1 MDEKLEEKYRA
12 LICEYASALKRA
24 RGKLKEKEDECRRLK
39 YIVLEL
45 TEAHAEEE
53 EEENDAVFDP

>member
-1 MDEKLEEKYRA
+1 MDEKLEEKFRA
-12 LICEYASALKRA
+12 LIGEYASALKWT

-53 EEENDAVFDP
+53 EESDAVFDP

>member
-1 MDEKLEEKYRA
+1 MDERLEEKFRA
-12 LICEYASALKRA
+12 LIAEYSNALKWT

-39 YIVLEL
+39 YIILEL

-53 EEENDAVFDP
+53 EESDAVFDP